1 MTLSASEILKAI
13 VLRATKYSE
22 SDLVVTVLTEDGV
35 KVSMMARGALKSK
48 KRFGGGLLE
57 PTHFLKL
64 IVRYKSERQGLGL
77 IEEASLLEGFEELR
91 SDYDKIQTAF
101 WVLDLFLRS
110 AQEDGVQEQ
119 GQFLLLGHGLR
130 SLSKCRDLQ
139 KFKVHFGLRF
149 LYLHGVLEVET
160 WMESFLKAPMNQA
173 LPQELSVNPGALVW
187 VENKIDSFL
196 KMGSVS

>member
-1 MTLSASEILKAI
+1 MSLSASEILKAI
-13 VLRATKYSE
+13 VLRTTKYSE
-22 SDLVVTVLTEDGV
+22 SDLVVTVLTEQGV

-64 IVRYKSERQGLGL
+64 TVRYKSERQGLGL
-77 IEEASLLEGFEELR
+77 IEDASLLEGFEELR

-101 WVLDLFLRS
+101 WVLDIFLRS

-130 SLSKCRDLQ
+130 TLSKSSDLQ
-139 KFKVHFGLRF
+139 KFKIHFGLRF
-149 LYLHGVLEVET
+149 LYLHGILEVES
-160 WMESFLKAPMNQA
+160 WMETFLKAPMNQA
-173 LPQELSVNPGALVW
+173 LPQDLSINPGALFW
-187 VENKIDSFL
+187 VENKIESFL
-196 KMGSVS
+196 QSGSVS